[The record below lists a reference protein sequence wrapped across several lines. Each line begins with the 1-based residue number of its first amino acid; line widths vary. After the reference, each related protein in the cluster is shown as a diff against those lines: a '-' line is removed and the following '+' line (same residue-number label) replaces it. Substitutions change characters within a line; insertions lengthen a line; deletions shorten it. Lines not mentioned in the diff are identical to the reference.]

1 MPITTVRQ
9 LTLKS
14 EAELEQMLTEN
25 PAAMETGLQI
35 LENQVPAS
43 RGFID
48 LLALDA
54 DGTLVVIELKKED
67 DDRILTQALEYY
79 SFVRD
84 NTERF
89 ARIFSD
95 YPIKARVEPRLI
107 LVAKSFSPAI
117 LAAARYVN
125 VPLTLYAYA
134 YLAMGDMDGL
144 YLTEVD
150 VPPPREFARERLSV
164 DQHVDYIMDATAN
177 QTCRE
182 VLEWLLSLDPAQI
195 RARGLKYRIS
205 VKFKGNNLVNI
216 HTRRNYFRLSWRPDW
231 KPHQVAAADDFTG
244 EVQEQI
250 RACLAE
256 IGGFPPGLD
265 EQPIEDEE

>member
-1 MPITTVRQ
+1 MSITTVRQ
-9 LTLKS
+9 LTIKS
-14 EAELEQMLTEN
+14 EAEIEQMLIEN
-25 PAAMETGLQI
+25 PAAIEAGLQM
-35 LENQVPAS
+35 LENQVPAG

-48 LLALDA
+48 LLAIDA
-54 DGTLVVIELKKED
+54 DETLVIIELKKED

-79 SFVRD
+79 GFIRD

-89 ARIFSD
+89 ARIYSD
-95 YPIKARVEPRLI
+95 HPIKAGVEPRLI
-107 LVAKSFSPAI
+107 LVAKSYSPAV

-125 VPLTLYAYA
+125 VPLTLYTYA
-134 YLAMGDMDGL
+134 YLAMGDMAGL

-150 VPPPREFARERLSV
+150 MPPPREFARERLSV
-164 DQHVDYIMDATAN
+164 DQHVDYITDATSN

-182 VLEWLLSLDPAQI
+182 VLDWLLSLDPAQI

-205 VKFKGNNLVNI
+205 VKYKGNNLVDVQ
-216 HTRRNYFRLSWRPDW
+216 TRRNFFRISWRPDW
-231 KPHQVAAADDFTG
+231 KPHQVAAPDDFTE

-256 IGGFPPGLD
+256 MGGLPPDSD
-265 EQPIEDEE
+265 EQAIEDDE